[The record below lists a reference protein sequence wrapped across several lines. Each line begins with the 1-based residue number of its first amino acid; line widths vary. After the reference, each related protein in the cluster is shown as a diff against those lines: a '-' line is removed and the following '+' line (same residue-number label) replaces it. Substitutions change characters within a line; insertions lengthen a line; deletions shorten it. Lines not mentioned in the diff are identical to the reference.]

1 MMETI
6 GQIGVAQAFSLLK
19 SGKPIF
25 IASAPES
32 MDVLPLRGAYKD
44 REGNIHYDRWAFYLQ
59 SETAIAVARAFLQD
73 CLFGLY
79 PNTVGNGKVY
89 LLKDLMRHRVLA
101 LHKAG
106 GYVSD
111 GEHLLVACLGDN
123 LPFEAEVVDSVPTDL
138 VLTFVVRA

>member
-6 GQIGVAQAFSLLK
+6 GQIDVAQAFSLLK
-19 SGKPIF
+19 SGKPIS

-44 REGNIHYDRWAFYLQ
+44 SKGNIHYDRWAFYT
-59 SETAIAVARAFLQD
+59 EPATAVAVARAFMQD

-79 PNTVGNGKVY
+79 PNPVGNGRVY
-89 LLKDLMRHRVLA
+89 LLKDLVRNRVLS
-101 LHKAG
+101 LRHTG

-111 GEHLLVACLGDN
+111 GEHLLTTCLGDS
-123 LPFEAEVVDSVPTDL
+123 LPFEAEVLDEVPADL
-138 VLTFVVRA
+138 VLTFIVRA